1 MTAVARHIAPV
12 RPGVQPTRLR
22 EVARPNRPFIA
33 EVVGDKTG
41 GQTKV
46 NAIDF
51 VDAVV
56 AFLSTGAVMP
66 TGGKFTISVTDCETG
81 ESCCYSLDFTSG
93 EIRQG

>member
-22 EVARPNRPFIA
+22 EVERPNRRFTA
-33 EVVGDKTG
+33 EVVGDRTG
-41 GQTKV
+41 GLTTV
-46 NAIDF
+46 NAVDF

-56 AFLSTGAVMP
+56 GFLSTGAVMP
-66 TGGKFTISVTDCETG
+66 TGGKFTIAVTDCETG
-81 ESCCYSLDFTSG
+81 VSCCYSLDFTSG